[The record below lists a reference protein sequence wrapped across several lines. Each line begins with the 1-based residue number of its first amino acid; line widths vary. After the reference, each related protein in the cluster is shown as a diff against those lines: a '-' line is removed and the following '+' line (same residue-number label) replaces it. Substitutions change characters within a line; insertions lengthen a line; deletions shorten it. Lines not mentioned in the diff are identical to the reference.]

1 MKSCFLIKGFT
12 LKSYKVLL
20 MQGRI
25 KHFVTSHLGL
35 FFIYQL
41 KNLLVTASACACCD
55 IFRCEGLQK
64 VFIQQGILQ
73 QNFGQLYLTSLLCHL
88 VIQVSWALLH
98 PFTNCGVQC
107 NLTIITHVLGWSISH
122 YQSVAILSP

>member
-35 FFIYQL
+35 FSIYQL
-41 KNLLVTASACACCD
+41 KNLLVTAIVHVHVV
-55 IFRCEGLQK
+55 IFLDVRVYKKCLFNRESCSR
-64 VFIQQGILQ
+64 ILDC
-73 QNFGQLYLTSLLCHL
+73 YT
-88 VIQVSWALLH
+88 
-98 PFTNCGVQC
+98 
-107 NLTIITHVLGWSISH
+107 
-122 YQSVAILSP
+122 